1 MRTAQTPLLMLGLCL
16 ASLGVQ
22 ASQQG
27 RSGASGAAVQEH
39 LNRAADAILAFK
51 SARFSLKR
59 EGPPAVLDEKNGIT
73 FTGSDCAYVAPD
85 RVSCDIKV
93 SFKNGTILQ
102 VTRVFV
108 PEGTFQSNPLTRQ
121 FGKVPPDANFNGVQ
135 LFAKTGVPDILR
147 TSVQKP
153 QIVGREKIQSKDTL
167 HLKGDVSGQ
176 KLNAVVGSSLN
187 ADLTYPV
194 DLWVDEKSDT
204 PLRIHVSEPDAKGWL
219 IDLFGIDE
227 PITIPT
233 PQIVP
238 PTAAKP

>member
-1 MRTAQTPLLMLGLCL
+1 MRTTHTPLLVLGLCL
-16 ASLGVQ
+16 ASLGVH
-22 ASQQG
+22 AAQQV
-27 RSGASGAAVQEH
+27 RPGASGAAVQEH

-51 SARFSLKR
+51 TARFSLKR

-73 FTGSDCAYVAPD
+73 FTESACTYVAPD
-85 RVSCDIKV
+85 RVSCDIRV

-102 VTRVFV
+102 LTRVFV

-121 FGKVPPDANFNGVQ
+121 FAKVPPDANFNGIQ
-135 LFAKTGVPDILR
+135 LFAKTGVPDILK

-176 KLNAVVGSSLN
+176 KLTAVVGSSLN
-187 ADLTYPV
+187 ANVTYPV
-194 DLWVDEKSDT
+194 DLWIDEKSET
-204 PLRIHVSEPDAKGWL
+204 PVRIHVTEPEGKGWL

-227 PITIPT
+227 PINIPT
-233 PQIVP
+233 PQLQP
-238 PTAAKP
+238 PTAKP